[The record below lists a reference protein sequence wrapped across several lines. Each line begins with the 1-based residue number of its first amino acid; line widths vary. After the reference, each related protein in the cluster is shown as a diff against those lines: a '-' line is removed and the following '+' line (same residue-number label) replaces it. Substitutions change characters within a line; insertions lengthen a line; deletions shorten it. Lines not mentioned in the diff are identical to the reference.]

1 MKAVIISAYGKADQ
15 LYLADIDVP
24 KVAEDEVLV
33 AVEATSINPIDW
45 KARQGMLQ
53 PVYNWSFPVVLGWD
67 LAGTI
72 VQVGPAVK
80 KFKVGD
86 DVFARPDNY
95 KDGKK
100 GTYAEYAVVKED
112 KLALKPANL
121 SFEEA
126 AGIPLAGLTAY
137 QVIKDQLKI
146 RAGEKVLIQGGAG
159 GVGSFA
165 VQLAK
170 YFGAY
175 VATTASPQNEVFLK
189 EIGADE
195 VIDYHTTKITDVLHD
210 YDAVFDTVNEIDAGI
225 SILKPN
231 GRLVTIAGNP
241 SEKQKS
247 GSQSVSLWWLQPN
260 GKQLAELGALASKK
274 AIKVIIDSTFDLS
287 TIGLRQAHKKS
298 ENGHSRGK
306 IIIQVNQK

>member
-247 GSQSVSLWWLQPN
+247 GSQS
-260 GKQLAELGALASKK
+260 GEKQTK
-274 AIKVIIDSTFDLS
+274 
-287 TIGLRQAHKKS
+287 
-298 ENGHSRGK
+298 
-306 IIIQVNQK
+306 